1 MATLKIRTNF
11 DCNIYIDDEFTAQ
24 ATKDKITKINI
35 PNLGRYHVDSQLILN
50 QSIISL
56 YQDSG
61 LNIPIYHKTN
71 IIEISNST
79 YEYLLVYDFLFE
91 LVASHLDF
99 VKIKATSIYQSTQSI
114 AEKLGLLSNI
124 KKIVSTLSKNIP
136 KANDKEKEKE
146 LESLETSIIK
156 TIMFIEDYKTNIK
169 EKVLRMNYKDILKLN
184 CTFIEKTVI
193 SDFPNEI
200 LDEDIDLGEEEI
212 LSYIIYHDYGF
223 KINLPYYFKED
234 FKYGFAIVQD
244 SNSNCGII
252 DKAGNLIL
260 PCKYKDIK
268 LLFQTKDNSIIYG
281 IVKETESSNEELH
294 LLKIC
299 DTSDYSN
306 VFSATVYDN
315 LKCVYN
321 EKLGLIA
328 TFMSIQ
334 QYMEE
339 YNIQDE
345 YDIDP
350 DEISYN
356 INIIDVKNDEWDI
369 PSGWGEIKEITD
381 NQYIIYYRPNNGYG
395 ISIIDLKYHCFGSP
409 LIDNCKEIFHVGGDF
424 FALRK
429 YDLTHER
436 TDVEEWFLKKKDDWR
451 IWEGFWK
458 FSETAN
464 IFNTVFFNPCCGII
478 HNTIIKEDGI
488 PYGFFYYKPDLWSG
502 DKIDYEDL
510 IVVKGKILYDN
521 DYASKPIEFECR
533 AFGFAGSGEEVSELF
548 REWTYYKDLY

>member
-1 MATLKIRTNF
+1 MATLQIRTNY
-11 DCNIYIDDEFTAQ
+11 DCNIYIDDEFIAQ
-24 ATKDKITKINI
+24 VTKDKIIKISLPNI
-35 PNLGRYHVDSQLILN
+35 GSYYIDSQLILD
-50 QSIISL
+50 QSIVSF
-56 YQDSG
+56 YQNSG
-61 LNIPIYHKTN
+61 LNTPIYHKTN
-71 IIEISNST
+71 IIEIPNNS
-79 YEYLLVYDFLFE
+79 YEYLLEYDFSFE
-91 LVASHLDF
+91 FVDSFLDST
-99 VKIKATSIYQSTQSI
+99 KIVATSIYQSTQSI
-114 AEKLGLLSNI
+114 AEKIKLLSNI
-124 KKIVSTLSKNIP
+124 RQYVTITSNNIL
-136 KANDKEKEKE
+136 KTNNEEKEFKYRMK
-146 LESLETSIIK
+146 SIETA
-156 TIMFIEDYKTNIK
+156 MFIGDYQTKLKDKVLKTNC
-169 EKVLRMNYKDILKLN
+169 KDILKLN
-184 CTFIEKTVI
+184 CSIIEKTAL
-193 SDFPNEI
+193 SNSPNEE
-200 LDEDIDLGEEEI
+200 LDKELDVDLGEEEI
-212 LSYIIYHDYGF
+212 VSYIIYHDYGF
-223 KINLPYYFKED
+223 KINLPYYLKEN

-244 SNSNCGII
+244 SNSKCGII

-268 LLFQTKDNSIIYG
+268 LLFQTKDNSIVYG
-281 IVKETESSNEELH
+281 IVKETKSSNEELH
-294 LLKIC
+294 LLEIC

-306 VFSATVYDN
+306 IFSATVHDN
-315 LKCVYN
+315 LECVYN

-328 TFMSIQ
+328 AFMSIQ

-356 INIIDVKNDEWDI
+356 INIIDVKNNEWDI

-381 NQYIIYYRPNNGYG
+381 NQYIIYYSPNNGYG
-395 ISIIDLKYHCFGSP
+395 ITIIDLEYHCFGNP
-409 LIDNCKEIFHVGGDF
+409 LIDNCKEIFYVGGDF

-429 YDLTHER
+429 YDLAHER
-436 TDVEEWFLKKKDDWR
+436 TDVEEWFFKKKDDWK

-478 HNTIIKEDGI
+478 HNTVIKEDGI

-521 DYASKPIEFECR
+521 DYVSKPIEFECR
-533 AFGFAGSGEEVSELF
+533 AFGFAGSGEEVSGLF